1 MIFDPYGK
9 VIIAFFHSMYSGSTT
24 ETTLEG
30 TQYEGKLRIA
40 KIDPEAGDPVRYYYR
55 QHGWFGVVGAIAY
68 KDNGTAETSKIYI
81 GGSSDPA
88 HTSDSLGKEWS
99 PSITMING

>member
-9 VIIAFFHSMYSGSTT
+9 VYTAFFHSMYSGSTT

-40 KIDPEAGDPVRYYYR
+40 KIDAENGSLKWYYR
-55 QHGWFGVVGAIAY
+55 QHGWFGVVGAIVY
-68 KDNGTAETSKIYI
+68 KDNGTSGTSKIYI

-88 HTSDSLGKEWS
+88 HTSDSLGTALD
-99 PSITMING
+99 P